1 MAFKIGSLLF
11 LLIFGS
17 FVLARIYAVGP
28 LVWLKRAALRSRAL
42 EGTDRRELLD
52 RVRQLLPQANDCN
65 VIFSLHRENS
75 SSGGSKVTVISTT
88 YYYNV
93 FVVDGDFLWVLPM
106 AYDKRRRSY
115 QLGTPVRFSA
125 SDVRQVRLTGKH
137 GKTLTFH
144 FLLELDGRKLELAM
158 ALTPYCFRL
167 NKYYPFTLMQE
178 EACEKARQTAERMA
192 FIACSLSA
200 SALEKERLKDEC
212 GDYALYA
219 VCASVFGLMCTP
231 TESPIPVLACFAIS
245 LILFGVMLSKKQVPK
260 VSAVLVLLAAVGA
273 YLMMRP

>member
-11 LLIFGS
+11 ILIFGS
-17 FVLARIYAVGP
+17 FLLARIYAVGP
-28 LVWLKRAALRSRAL
+28 LVWLKRAALRGRAL
-42 EGTDRRELLD
+42 EGVDRRELVA
-52 RVRQLLPQANDCN
+52 RVQQLLPQANDGN

-106 AYDKRRRSY
+106 SYDKRQRSY

-125 SDVRQVRLTGKH
+125 SDVRQVRLTGTH

-144 FLLELDGRKLELAM
+144 FLLELAM
-158 ALTPYCFRL
+158 ALTPYCFSL
-167 NKYYPFTLMQE
+167 NKYYPFTLLQE
-178 EACEKARQTAERMA
+178 EACKKARQTAERMA
-192 FIACSLSA
+192 FIACNLSA
-200 SALEKERLKDEC
+200 SELEKGRLKDEC
-212 GDYALYA
+212 GNYALYA

-231 TESPIPVLACFAIS
+231 TESLIPVLACFAIS

-260 VSAVLVLLAAVGA
+260 VSAVLVLLAAVGS

>member
-11 LLIFGS
+11 ILIFGS
-17 FVLARIYAVGP
+17 FLLARVYAVGP
-28 LVWLKRAALRSRAL
+28 LVWLKRAALRGRAL
-42 EGTDRRELLD
+42 EGADRRELVA
-52 RVRQLLPQANDCN
+52 RVQQLLPQANDGN

-106 AYDKRRRSY
+106 SYDKRQRSY

-125 SDVRQVRLTGKH
+125 SDVRQVRLTGTH

-167 NKYYPFTLMQE
+167 SKYYPFTLLQE
-178 EACEKARQTAERMA
+178 EA
-192 FIACSLSA
+192 SL
-200 SALEKERLKDEC
+200 
-212 GDYALYA
+212 
-219 VCASVFGLMCTP
+219 
-231 TESPIPVLACFAIS
+231 IPVLACFAIS

-260 VSAVLVLLAAVGA
+260 VSAVLVLLAAVGS